1 MLREIAAGLVIGL
14 VVFGLLTACMG
25 GGLSPLVRC
34 KLQALD
40 VLPDD
45 PMQATVYDAVDVIE
59 RLKACHREQVDGGP

>member
-1 MLREIAAGLVIGL
+1 MLREVAAGLVIGL

-34 KLQALD
+34 KLDALA

-45 PMQATVYDAVDVIE
+45 PLQATAYDAVDVIE
-59 RLKACHREQVDGGP
+59 RLKACHRDLADGGP